1 MVEILIIGGGATGL
15 MTAYSLLRR
24 GVRDVAVFDASY
36 PAGGSTGRCASGIR
50 ASFTSKEHVVL
61 MREAIKLWRSYS
73 EGDLGRAGLK
83 FHQSGYVWVSFSE
96 EGVDTFREL
105 VKLHN
110 SLGVRTE
117 VLGPDA
123 LKELVPPARTEGVA
137 GIMVDRE
144 AGKACPFETVF
155 ALITVLRRHGI
166 EVRYHTR
173 VTGIAVRSGRV
184 SGAFV
189 EGRGLVEAEKVLV
202 AAGPSSRDVL
212 KPLGVEIPVK
222 NMPRHALITEPYR
235 PAFNPLVIEWD
246 VPGVPYIVQTDEGA
260 FYIAREIEEEPEEP
274 LTSQRIDFMPKALKP
289 LTRLFPWLRNV
300 RVLRYWLGYY
310 SVTPDHHPILGP
322 VEGVEGLYIAAGF
335 SGHGYMMSPVT
346 GEVMAG
352 WMLDG
357 KPPIPE
363 AGRLTLER
371 FERGELIRE
380 RAIVG

>member
-1 MVEILIIGGGATGL
+1 MVEVLIIGGGATGL
-15 MTAYSLLRR
+15 MTAYSLFKR
-24 GVRDVAVFDASY
+24 GVKDVVVYDSSY

-50 ASFTSKEHVVL
+50 VSFTSKEHIVL

-73 EGDLGRAGLK
+73 EGVLGREGMK
-83 FHQSGYVWVSFSE
+83 FHQSGYVWVSFSD
-96 EGVDTFREL
+96 EGVERFREL

-123 LKELVPPARTEGVA
+123 LKELVPSARTEDVA
-137 GIMVDRE
+137 GVMVDRE

-155 ALITVLRRHGI
+155 ALISFLKRSGI

-173 VTGIAVRSGRV
+173 VTGVAVKSGRV
-184 SGAFV
+184 VGAIV
-189 EGRGLVEAEKVLV
+189 EGRGLVKADKVLV
-202 AAGPSSRDVL
+202 AAGPSSRDL
-212 KPLGVEIPVK
+212 LEGVGIRIPVR

-235 PAFNPLVIEWD
+235 PAFDPLVIEWD
-246 VPGVPYIVQTDEGA
+246 VPGVPYIVQTNDGG
-260 FYIAREIEEEPEEP
+260 FYIGREIEERPEEP
-274 LTSQRIDFMPKALKP
+274 LNSQRIDFMPKALKP
-289 LTRLFPWLRNV
+289 LTKLFPWLRNV

-322 VEGVEGLYIAAGF
+322 VGDVDGLYLAAGF
-335 SGHGYMMSPVT
+335 SGHGYMMSPVI

-357 KPPIPE
+357 RPPIPE
-363 AGRLTLER
+363 ARRLTLAR
-371 FERGELIRE
+371 FEKGELIRE
-380 RAIVG
+380 EAIVG